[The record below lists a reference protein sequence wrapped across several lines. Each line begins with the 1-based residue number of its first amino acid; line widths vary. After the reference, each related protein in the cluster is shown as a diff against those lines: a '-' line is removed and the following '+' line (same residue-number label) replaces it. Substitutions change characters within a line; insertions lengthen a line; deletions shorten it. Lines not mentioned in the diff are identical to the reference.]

1 MTEQSYATHRKFV
14 PLYHYILVGLLI
26 LNLVW
31 ALVRLFRPLEGV
43 PLPDQIWAVVMAG
56 VLGVIAYLVR
66 TFPLRA
72 QDRVIRLEERLRY
85 DALLPVELKAR
96 TGELK
101 RVQILAL
108 RFASD
113 AELADL
119 VRGVLEGRLAQPNE
133 IKKSIRGW
141 RADHFRL

>member
-1 MTEQSYATHRKFV
+1 MTEQTYATHRKLV
-14 PLYHYILVGLLI
+14 PLYHFILAGLLTV
-26 LNLVW
+26 NLVW

-43 PLPDQIWAVVMAG
+43 PLFDRLWAVVMAG

-66 TFPLRA
+66 VFPLQA

-85 DALLPVELKAR
+85 ETLLPVELKAR
-96 TGELK
+96 TGEL
-101 RVQILAL
+101 RRRQILAL

-119 VRGVLEGRLAQPNE
+119 VRGALDGKLTQPNE
-133 IKKSIRGW
+133 IKKAIRGW